1 MNIFKNLEEVKEIK
15 QIPINSIINA
25 DCLEAMT
32 YIKDK
37 SIDCIICDYEN
48 GLSMRSIAK
57 KYNTN
62 HKFIGRLLKKNKV
75 EIRGKKET
83 QKPKFNNK
91 KDYLY
96 NNMVAHLKYDVSMEW
111 VKQYEDIEKLKFLN
125 KSLTRERDCIGFDTE
140 LYKAFINKFYNDKQF
155 NKIYNNWIKNKCRY
169 LKPSL
174 DHINPKSNGGE
185 LINLDNLQFLTWF
198 ENRAKNN
205 LSQTEWNII
214 KKNIGDYLI

>member
-1 MNIFKNLEEVKEIK
+1 VNKVILG
-15 QIPINSIINA
+15 
-25 DCLEAMT
+25 DCLIEMQN
-32 YIKDK
+32 IPDK
-37 SIDCIICDYEN
+37 SIDMILCDYEN

-75 EIRGKKET
+75 EIRGKKEP

-125 KSLTRERDCIGFDTE
+125 RSLTRERDCIGFDTE
-140 LYKAFINKFYNDKQF
+140 LYKSFINKFYYNKQF
-155 NKIYNNWIKNKCRY
+155 NHIYNKWKENRCKY

-174 DHINPKSNGGE
+174 DHINPKSNGGCLNE
-185 LINLDNLQFLTWF
+185 LNNLQFLTWF